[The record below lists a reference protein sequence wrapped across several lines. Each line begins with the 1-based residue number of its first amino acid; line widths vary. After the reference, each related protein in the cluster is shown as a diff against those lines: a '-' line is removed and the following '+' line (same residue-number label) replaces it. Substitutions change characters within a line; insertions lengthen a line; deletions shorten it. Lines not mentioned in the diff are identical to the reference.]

1 MVEWGDADDDGYPDT
16 EEGHNEYEKDCQ
28 SGKQPWKGHKI
39 FHDRYRAK
47 QLLTSMIKKN
57 PWTKPILGFV
67 HGKRKEMGLTYIVI
81 CIDLLRFALIVILF
95 WLSRLVA
102 QYMANAQRNIFG

>member
-67 HGKRKEMGLTYIVI
+67 HGKRKEMGLTCITYIST
-81 CIDLLRFALIVILF
+81 DLL
-95 WLSRLVA
+95 
-102 QYMANAQRNIFG
+102 

>member
-67 HGKRKEMGLTYIVI
+67 HGKRKEMGLTYF
-81 CIDLLRFALIVILF
+81 IDLECMYWMGEEDRQI
-95 WLSRLVA
+95 
-102 QYMANAQRNIFG
+102 RNPSFFL